1 MQEVQV
7 ILQNGTIVRDR
18 YVVEKLLGKGGF
30 GAVYLVRDLRVKGN
44 RFALKEVI
52 DPNEQD
58 RKRFAFEGDI
68 LRRLDYYALP
78 RVYRVF
84 EDERRYRVYLLMD
97 YIEGSNL
104 ETLRLQQPQKRF
116 PLAAIMRFLTP
127 IADAVSYLHQQNPP
141 ILHQDIKP
149 ANIIVPSDGENTVLV
164 DFGIAK
170 EFDNDSTTTL
180 MRRCSPGYGAPEQ
193 YSQGTNQRTDVYGLA
208 ATFYALLTGV
218 VPTDALHRITQM
230 GTYSID
236 PLKTVDH
243 FVPDTPAFV
252 VEALQ
257 RAMALNSH
265 DRFPSIEA
273 FWQTLQAHP
282 MSSMLPFTDP
292 VADFPEAP
300 LPVIPLPVE
309 SEEVPTTRLV
319 RQVQPS
325 FRPFI
330 HNTGKK
336 SRNRKSIFVLLLVLA
351 LLAALMGGI
360 VLSLSLN
367 PFNVATHSVHPSA
380 SPGVP
385 TAKHHTLTTPTQVVA
400 SPTTTPPTPTPSPIP
415 QPTATPTALP
425 TPTPMPTPT
434 PQPAPAYPSLV
445 TAYSGTIYDASAH
458 LSGRMALSH
467 IQQQYS
473 RVSGSLLL
481 SQGLSGNAP
490 FSGTLSTSGTLSF
503 IVTPY
508 TRYLPLLFIGQL
520 KSDGSIT
527 GTYCSE
533 QHNQCDYSG
542 GGYGTWHVTPS
553 AASSLMPGL
562 ALLQAAP
569 AHGRANYHGRRGV
582 GHGSTF
588 SFILPLSNDL

>member
-116 PLAAIMRFLTP
+116 SLAAIMRFLTP

-141 ILHQDIKP
+141 VLHQDIKP
-149 ANIIVPSDGENTVLV
+149 ANIIVPSDGENTILV

-170 EFDNDSTTTL
+170 EFDDDSTTTL

-218 VPTDALHRITQM
+218 VPTDALHRVTQM
-230 GTYSID
+230 GTYNSD
-236 PLKTVDH
+236 PLETVDH

-282 MSSMLPFTDP
+282 MPSTLPFTDP
-292 VADFPEAP
+292 VVGFPEAP
-300 LPVIPLPVE
+300 LPLTPFPQE
-309 SEEVPTTRLV
+309 AEELPTTRLV
-319 RQVQPS
+319 HQVQPS

-336 SRNRKSIFVLLLVLA
+336 NRNRKSIFVLLLALA
-351 LLAALMGGI
+351 LLAALVGGI
-360 VLSLSLN
+360 VVSLNLN
-367 PFNVATHSVHPSA
+367 PFSVATHSVHPSA
-380 SPGVP
+380 SPSVSTG
-385 TAKHHTLTTPTQVVA
+385 KHHTLATPTQVAA
-400 SPTTTPPTPTPSPIP
+400 SPTTTPPTPSPTPL
-415 QPTATPTALP
+415 PTATPTA
-425 TPTPMPTPT
+425 
-434 PQPAPAYPSLV
+434 QPAPPYPSLA
-445 TAYSGTIYDASAH
+445 TAYSGTIYDDSAH
-458 LSGRMALSH
+458 LSGLMALSH
-467 IQQQYS
+467 MQQHYS
-473 RVSGSLLL
+473 QVNGSLLL

-490 FSGTLSTSGTLSF
+490 FSGTLSASGTLSF

-553 AASSLMPGL
+553 ASSSLVPGL

-569 AHGRANYHGRRGV
+569 G
-582 GHGSTF
+582 
-588 SFILPLSNDL
+588 